1 MSAPRLRFAQ
11 LIRLAARELRHER
24 SLALCSAC
32 VVAATLAPLWT
43 LWGLEHGV
51 VGTLIDRQ
59 NRDPVMRQVLPE
71 STGAH
76 RFDGAWFDAV
86 ARWEGVAFVTPNT
99 RAIANQVDLV
109 AETGASAR
117 VDLIPTAQ
125 RDPLLDGAQ
134 PPEAGQLVLS
144 AAAAARLQAEA
155 GQALTLALERARDGR
170 SERAALPLR
179 VTHVLPASGYEGHA
193 AFVALVLLEDIQSWR
208 DGYTVPA
215 FGDAGGG
222 PAPKLAVYPLFRMY
236 ASSIRE
242 VDALARRLEGE
253 GISVYTRSREIAATL
268 GLQRNLRA
276 VLAMVGAIAVSGA
289 IAALVAMQVATLRR
303 KRRDYALLKLVGHG
317 RDWLIALPVVHAL
330 AVASLGALFALG
342 VYAFAAS
349 AINAYFAD
357 HLGVGER
364 AVQLRAMDFA
374 WGLAAALGISVL
386 PALWGGWRAS
396 KVEAADELRET

>member
-1 MSAPRLRFAQ
+1 MGPPRLRFAH
-11 LIRLAARELRHER
+11 LIRLVGRELRHER

-43 LWGLEHGV
+43 LWGLEQGV

-76 RFDGAWFDAV
+76 RFDRAWFEAV

-117 VDLIPTAQ
+117 VDLIPTAPG
-125 RDPLLDGAQ
+125 DPLLDGAR
-134 PPEAGQLVLS
+134 PPAPGQLVLS
-144 AAAAARLQAEA
+144 AAAASRLQASA
-155 GQALTLALERARDGR
+155 GQSLTLALERERDGR
-170 SERAALPLR
+170 GERASLSLP
-179 VTHVLPASGYEGHA
+179 VMHVLPSGGYEGHA
-193 AFVALVLLEDIQSWR
+193 AFVTLGLLEDIQSWR
-208 DGYTVPA
+208 DGYTVPTLA
-215 FGDAGGG
+215 NDGAG
-222 PAPKLAVYPLFRMY
+222 PAPKLVVYPLFRMY

-242 VDALARRLEGE
+242 VEPLARRLESD
-253 GISVYTRSREIAATL
+253 GIAVYTRSREIAATL

-276 VLAMVGAIAVSGA
+276 VLAMVAAIAVSGA

-317 RDWLIALPVVHAL
+317 RDWLIALPVLHAL
-330 AVASLGALFALG
+330 AVASLGALIALG

-357 HLGVGER
+357 HLGVGEK
-364 AVQLRAMDFA
+364 AVQLRATDFA
-374 WGLAAALGISVL
+374 WGFALALGISVL

>member
-1 MSAPRLRFAQ
+1 
-11 LIRLAARELRHER
+11 LIRLAARELAHER
-24 SLALCSAC
+24 ALALCSAC

-43 LWGLEHGV
+43 LWGLERGV
-51 VGTLIDRQ
+51 VGTLIERQ

-76 RFDGAWFDAV
+76 RFDRAWFDAA
-86 ARWEGVAFVTPNT
+86 ARWDGVAFVTPNT

-109 AETGASAR
+109 AESGTSVR
-117 VDLIPTAQ
+117 VDLIPTAEG
-125 RDPLLDGAQ
+125 DPLLSGAQ
-134 PPEAGQLVLS
+134 PPAKGQLVLS
-144 AAAAARLQAEA
+144 AAAAARLQATA
-155 GQALTLALERARDGR
+155 GPALTLALERERDGR
-170 SERAALPLR
+170 SERSALALELS
-179 VTHVLPASGYEGHA
+179 HVLPADGYDGLA
-193 AFVALVLLEDIQSWR
+193 AFVALEVLEDIQSWR

-215 FGDAGGG
+215 LGEAGAG

-242 VDALARRLEGE
+242 VGVLAQRLEDA
-253 GISVYTRSREIAATL
+253 GIAVYTRSREIAATL

-276 VLAMVGAIAVSGA
+276 VLAMVGVIALSGA
-289 IAALVAMQVATLRR
+289 VAALVAMQVATLRR

-317 RDWLIALPVVHAL
+317 RDWLIALPCVHAL
-330 AVASLGALFALG
+330 AVASLGALLALG

-357 HLGVGER
+357 HLGVGEK
-364 AVQLRAMDFA
+364 AVKLRADDVA
-374 WGLAAALGISVL
+374 WGFAAALAISVL